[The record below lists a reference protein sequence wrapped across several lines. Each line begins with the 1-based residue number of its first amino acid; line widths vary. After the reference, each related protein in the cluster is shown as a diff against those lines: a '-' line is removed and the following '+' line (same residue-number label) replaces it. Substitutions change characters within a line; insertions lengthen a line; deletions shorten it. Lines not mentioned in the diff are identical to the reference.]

1 MISFLISI
9 AWPLFLL
16 LIGWG
21 IGRIKIRNHQKRLD
35 EQEDALKAIRLHN
48 VKYKPDYAAEK
59 NAKAVL
65 VTGSLVL
72 SIDVF
77 RRVIAGF
84 IQLAGGEVNNYTDLL
99 DRGRRDALLRLKA
112 KAHAL
117 GADDIYN
124 IKIQSA
130 SIGMGKGI
138 EILAY
143 GTAVKSL

>member
-1 MISFLISI
+1 MISYLLPYV
-9 AWPLFLL
+9 WPILL
-16 LIGWG
+16 LIIGWG
-21 IGRIKIRNHQKRLD
+21 IGRVKIRNHRAILNKQD
-35 EQEDALKAIRLHN
+35 EAFKAIRLHN
-48 VKYKPDYAAEK
+48 VKYTPSHTARDASE
-59 NAKAVL
+59 AVL
-65 VTGSLVL
+65 ITGSLVL

-77 RRVIAGF
+77 RRFIAGF

-112 KAHAL
+112 QAQDL
-117 GADDIYN
+117 GAQDIYN

-143 GTAVKSL
+143 GTAVKSI